1 MIISKPQKIVWHGG
15 KGSYVRLFV
24 PKDITDNCFLKNADR
39 AQVEYETNGND
50 QIIITVSKIREE

>member
-24 PKDITDNCFLKNADR
+24 PKQITNNSFLKY
-39 AQVEYETNGND
+39 VEMVQAEYKTNGPD
-50 QIIITVSKIREE
+50 QIIITVSKIREG